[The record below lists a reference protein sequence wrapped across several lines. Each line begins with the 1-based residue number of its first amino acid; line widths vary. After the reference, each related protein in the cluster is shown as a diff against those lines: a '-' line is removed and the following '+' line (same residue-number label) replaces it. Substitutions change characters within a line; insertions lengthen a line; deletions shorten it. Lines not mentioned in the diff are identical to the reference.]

1 MAQKTRTPV
10 YFPRMK
16 VRGHRNRAK
25 LAARI
30 VTAGHIPYARPVRT
44 STGYEFVV
52 LGGPEPGAV
61 SVSYRKVTDGFGRR
75 LAERP
80 TDEPALVKPA
90 RIGAT
95 SWLFSTPVVA
105 DPTQPSIWDLLTGE
119 DSASPRKEE
128 MQNRRWHRRG
138 KDTDREAGVLD

>member
-1 MAQKTRTPV
+1 MTARTPV
-10 YFPRMK
+10 HFPRMK

-30 VTAGHIPYARPVRT
+30 VTAGCIPYARPVRT

-61 SVSYRKVTDGFGRR
+61 SVRYRKVTDGFGRR

-80 TDEPALVKPA
+80 TDPPALIEPARV
-90 RIGAT
+90 GAT
-95 SWLFSTPVVA
+95 SWSFSTKLA
-105 DPTQPSIWDLLTGE
+105 GGDASALWNLLV
-119 DSASPRKEE
+119 
-128 MQNRRWHRRG
+128 G
-138 KDTDREAGVLD
+138 KDRDALVQG